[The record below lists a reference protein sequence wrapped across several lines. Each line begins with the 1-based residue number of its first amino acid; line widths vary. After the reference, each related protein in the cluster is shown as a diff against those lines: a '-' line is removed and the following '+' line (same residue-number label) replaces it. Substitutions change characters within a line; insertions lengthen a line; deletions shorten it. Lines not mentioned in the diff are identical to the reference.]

1 MSITSNKLRKSI
13 NKELHTIY
21 EGLNSSEARD
31 LYKSITDLYEEI
43 SEFEKSAPPA
53 AINALTPHLKS
64 VTDALET
71 MMQNPMSYV
80 SKPLSGEEKSQRVEL
95 KPVKS

>member
-1 MSITSNKLRKSI
+1 
-13 NKELHTIY
+13 
-21 EGLNSSEARD
+21 
-31 LYKSITDLYEEI
+31 
-43 SEFEKSAPPA
+43 
-53 AINALTPHLKS
+53 